1 MDAKDFPVDIDDDDD
16 VSTNRYAFLMAK
28 SNDSDVI
35 IDKSAKVLVSFL
47 DGVVL
52 LQTDKPIYTPRQ
64 SGSLEYTKGKVSLY
78 ADQSNFLFTDRI
90 RLISLEE
97 DKSTYLSFDKSTRVQ
112 QYLTHPCLWTPKA
125 TEPALKSVLSRGF
138 QDFVSQDS
146 VVPK

>member
-90 RLISLEE
+90 RLISFRKINPLI
-97 DKSTYLSFDKSTRVQ
+97 
-112 QYLTHPCLWTPKA
+112 
-125 TEPALKSVLSRGF
+125 
-138 QDFVSQDS
+138 
-146 VVPK
+146 